1 MEYIVLTGGMII
13 FAVGLSI
20 GKAGIYVLP
29 FAGAMVAFFW
39 PTFIITCMRYWKE
52 DAAIPISCILPIQ
65 ALVGI
70 PIQYILGV
78 LNDHFGPTCAYWS
91 TVVVIAMAMGLL
103 ILYHKIV
110 LNKEK
115 KLIEENALLSN
126 TNPEVTQTV

>member
-1 MEYIVLTGGMII
+1 VLTGGMLI

-20 GKAGIYVLP
+20 GKAGLYVLP

-52 DAAIPISCILPIQ
+52 DAAIPISCILPMQSLI
-65 ALVGI
+65 GI
-70 PIQYILGV
+70 PIQFILGV

-91 TVVVIAMAMGLL
+91 TVVVIALATILL
-103 ILYHKIV
+103 ICYHKIV

-115 KLIEENALLSN
+115 KLSEESALLSN
-126 TNPEVTQTV
+126 TNTDETQTV